1 LWSRK
6 RRDERLRI
14 DVELCPLHPGSKIK
28 VQKAVESFADK
39 IRICGNQAE
48 CRVLLREIISFP
60 VLLVSILPFLLLL
73 WSREIFFRRV
83 VRFSVRREPG
93 FRSRKRG
100 RMGGGRCR
108 PEVKK
113 LWFVIRGLWT
123 IRDNMALSDG
133 PHNLHDLNEV

>member
-1 LWSRK
+1 MWSRK
-6 RRDERLRI
+6 RRDERLRVNI
-14 DVELCPLHPGSKIK
+14 KLCPLHPRSKVK

-39 IRICGNQAE
+39 IRICGNQAQ
-48 CRVLLREIISFP
+48 CRVLLREVVSFP
-60 VLLVSILPFLLLL
+60 VLLVSILPIILLL

-93 FRSRKRG
+93 FRRCKRG

-113 LWFVIRGLWT
+113 LRFVIRGLRT
-123 IRDNMALSDG
+123 VRDDTSLSDG
-133 PHNLHDLNEV
+133 PHNLHDLDGV